1 MICFL
6 IEKGFKCLEEDI
18 IITGKQIYFVSE
30 KLIPSFKS
38 ITETLLV
45 PYYVNYVVKY
55 IFWQSDYE

>member
-55 IFWQSDYE
+55 IF